1 MKNTGW
7 YNGFV
12 NYLQAF
18 LKFFLYVAIFDLSNM
33 KSLIFNTKR
42 YYNFQLSKNKFTS
55 LYLPTKLR
63 TNEAENW

>member
-1 MKNTGW
+1 MNTGW
-7 YNGFV
+7 YNGFL

-18 LKFFLYVAIFDLSNM
+18 LKLFLYVAIFDLSNM

-42 YYNFQLSKNKFTS
+42 YYNFQLSKNKFMS
-55 LYLPTKLR
+55 LYSPTKLR